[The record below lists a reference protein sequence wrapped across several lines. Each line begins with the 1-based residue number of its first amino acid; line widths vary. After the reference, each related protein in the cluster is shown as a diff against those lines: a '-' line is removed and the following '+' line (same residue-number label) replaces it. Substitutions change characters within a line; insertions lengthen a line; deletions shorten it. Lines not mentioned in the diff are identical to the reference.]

1 MKKKILLI
9 LLFAVMILI
18 FVLSAQPAT
27 DSSRLSRGLTRK
39 ILEWFEFFRNFDE
52 ETKLKIISGLQ
63 FVVRK
68 SAHFTVYGL
77 LGCLAF
83 LNSGCYEKLKK
94 HKFRYALAFCLV
106 YAITDEIHQKF
117 VPGRSGELRDVLID
131 TFGSIFGVLVTIVIS
146 YLHRRVKKHK
156 NSGNNGVKCHL

>member
-9 LLFAVMILI
+9 LLCAVMILI

-52 ETKLKIISGLQ
+52 ETKLKIVSGLQ

-68 SAHFTVYGL
+68 SAHFSVYAI
-77 LGCLAF
+77 LGSLSF
-83 LNSGCYEKLKK
+83 LNCNCYEKLKK
-94 HKFRYALAFCLV
+94 NKLWLSVAFCFF

-117 VPGRSGELRDVLID
+117 VPGRSGEIRDVLID
-131 TFGSIFGVLVTIVIS
+131 TSGSIFGVLVTIVIS